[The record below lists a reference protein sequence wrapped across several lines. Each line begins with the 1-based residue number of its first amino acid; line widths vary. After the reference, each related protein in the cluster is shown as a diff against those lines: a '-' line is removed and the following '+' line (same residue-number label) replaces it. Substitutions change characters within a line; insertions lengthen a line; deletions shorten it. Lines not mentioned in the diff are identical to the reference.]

1 MGIPKRFFPQSH
13 PLSNPRPL
21 RNAGFTRL
29 YNRLQFGSA
38 LGLSVGFLFSF
49 LILTNILGSPPSR
62 LADLFYQSPPPTHQ
76 VVVIALDDSSIQ
88 QIGELPWQRTTL
100 AQLVHR
106 IADAQP
112 RVLAFDLMLTDPS
125 ADDDK
130 LVQAFRRIPHVIQP
144 IIGVQVTRLP
154 THTIPRFHIALA
166 PAAIFQNNNTQ
177 LGHTLIVPD
186 DDDVVRRVPLWI
198 ESNGTRYPAL
208 GLATLEA
215 FNAVDVQALPADKQG
230 SLPIN
235 FFGRSR
241 QIISAADVLH
251 GKTNLEALRDKIV
264 LVGVTDS
271 THTRQF
277 ETPISFGADTSAIL
291 IHADVIET
299 IYSHHI
305 PIPQDRATQIV
316 MIFLLALLAG
326 ATLPHVRWLSA
337 VGLTIIY
344 FLLYVGYAFA
354 QFRYDIIVQPI
365 YPVLALAL
373 MLIGTIVYRYLSEE
387 RNRAAMTRLL
397 QRYLAPEA
405 VALTAEKFA
414 RDTLPLHGVWRE
426 VSVLAIDLSEL
437 EPLSS
442 SLTPQATI
450 QLLNNYVA
458 LMVRVI
464 FEHEGAIVKHTGS
477 ALLAAWNLLTD
488 QPEHARIAVRAAID
502 IKHDIAEFN
511 RRQPKELTIRV
522 GMGVATGNVI
532 AGRMGESSR
541 AEYTIVG
548 EIVGMAERIALKP
561 ERGVFIDVTTRERIG
576 DEFDMIEVKPV
587 RLRRKTDPAQV
598 WLLVE
603 PTETQE
609 ELTPI
614 PIEVKE

>member
-1 MGIPKRFFPQSH
+1 LTH
-13 PLSNPRPL
+13 SNPAP
-21 RNAGFTRL
+21 RNRITRL

-38 LGLSVGFLFSF
+38 LGLGVGFFFSF
-49 LILTNILGSPPSR
+49 LIITGIFGSPPSR
-62 LADLFYQSPPPTHQ
+62 LADLFYQAPPVSGQ
-76 VVVIALDDSSIQ
+76 VIIVALDHQSIQ
-88 QIGELPWQRTTL
+88 QIGEPPWQYTTL
-100 AQLVHR
+100 AQLVNR

-112 RVLAFDLMLTDPS
+112 RVLAFNVMLTAP
-125 ADDDK
+125 ATYDDT
-130 LVQAFRRIPHVIQP
+130 LAPALRRIPHVVQP
-144 IIGVQVTRLP
+144 IVGIEVTRTPLP
-154 THTIPRFHIALA
+154 KVPRFHVALTPT
-166 PAAIFQNNNTQ
+166 PALENPNTR
-177 LGHTLIVPD
+177 LGHTLIAPD
-186 DDDVVRRVPLWI
+186 DDGVVRRLPLWI
-198 ESNGTRYPAL
+198 ESNGTLYPAF
-208 GLATLEA
+208 GLA
-215 FNAVDVQALPADKQG
+215 AVQAYLNQSANPLDVQRLPVDDRGQ
-230 SLPIN
+230 LVLN
-235 FFGRSR
+235 FFGASAQRT
-241 QIISAADVLH
+241 ISAVDVLH
-251 GKTNLEALRDKIV
+251 GTVNLESLRDKIV
-264 LVGVTDS
+264 LVGVTDP
-271 THTRQF
+271 TLTRQF
-277 ETPISFGADTSAIL
+277 ETPISLGTSASL
-291 IHADVIET
+291 IQADLIET
-299 IYSHHI
+299 LLTNRI
-305 PIPQDRATQIV
+305 PAPQERLTQIV

-326 ATLPHVRWLSA
+326 ATLPHVRLLSA
-337 VGLTIIY
+337 IGVTIIY
-344 FLLYVGYAFA
+344 FLLYVGYAFGEFNN
-354 QFRYDIIVQPI
+354 QIIVQPI
-365 YPVLALAL
+365 YPVLALGL
-373 MLIGTIVYRYLSEE
+373 MLIGTMVYRYLSEE
-387 RNRAAMTRLL
+387 RHRAVITRLL

-414 RDTLPLHGVWRE
+414 RDTLPLEGVWRE

-450 QLLNNYVA
+450 RLLNDYVA
-458 LMVRVI
+458 LMVRVV

-477 ALLAAWNLLTD
+477 ALLAAWNLLAD
-488 QPEHARIAVRAAID
+488 QPDHARTAVRTAID

-522 GMGVATGNVI
+522 GMGIATGNVI
-532 AGRMGESSR
+532 AGKMGDPAR